1 MIKLISVKAY
11 CCDDYR
17 LIENYDKAINDKIN
31 HWDCHHRLETELNM
45 SVKEL
50 KEKDL
55 YYNRPASE
63 FIFLTHSEHAKIHN
77 LGKDKKGKEPWNK
90 GLKTPEEVRKK
101 QSKSHIGLKYP
112 NRKSTQSPMKDKH
125 HSDES
130 KEKNRLAHL
139 GRTPWN
145 KGLKK
150 GVDF

>member
-1 MIKLISVKAY
+1 MIKLRSVKAF

-17 LIENYDKAINDKIN
+17 LIENYDEAINSNEIY
-31 HWDCHHRLETELNM
+31 DCHHRFETDKHM

-50 KEKDL
+50 KDNDL
-55 YYNRPASE
+55 YYGRPASE
-63 FIFLTHSEHAKIHN
+63 LIFLTHSEHAKLHHP
-77 LGKDKKGKEPWNK
+77 KGTRIYEEVWNK

-112 NRKSTQSPMKDKH
+112 NRKSTQSPMKGKH